1 MKVVGLYPL
10 KRELGLTKLKY
21 KENKS
26 DTDTKIENNPLKS
39 AETSVQIFKCHFDP
53 FWIEFWIN
61 IFNMEFVT
69 WQQLNSQ
76 KSGEQM

>member
-1 MKVVGLYPL
+1 MVGLYPL
-10 KRELGLTKLKY
+10 KKNLGLTKLKD

-53 FWIEFWIN
+53 FLI
-61 IFNMEFVT
+61 
-69 WQQLNSQ
+69 
-76 KSGEQM
+76 K

>member
-1 MKVVGLYPL
+1 MKVVGLLPPQ
-10 KRELGLTKLKY
+10 KDNLGLTKLKD

-53 FWIEFWIN
+53 FSIE
-61 IFNMEFVT
+61 
-69 WQQLNSQ
+69 
-76 KSGEQM
+76 